1 MKKHNFKVSIP
12 LGIVLML
19 ISIVYQRTTGPTYPK
34 RVTIQHEGKNYK
46 AKLLRS
52 HGGETDA
59 PIELPMIQGATAT
72 ITYKRYP
79 TNDEWT
85 TKDFVAQG
93 DKLVATLPHQ
103 PPAGKHT
110 YFVEMNLGDEKKVIG
125 SKEDPVY
132 IRFKGDVPTYIL
144 GPHIVFMFLAM
155 LLSSIALFEA
165 LQRTESYFKLT
176 KLTLGALF
184 CGGLILG
191 PLVQKFAFGVYW
203 AGFPYDNDLT
213 DNKLLVGVVVWAIA
227 YLVNLKRRTWQ
238 VTALAAAVL
247 MVVYSIPH
255 SMQGSQFDYEKGKV
269 ITTEDH

>member
-12 LGIVLML
+12 LGILVML
-19 ISIVYQRTTGPTYPK
+19 TAIIYQRTTGPTYPK
-34 RVTIQHEGKNYK
+34 RVTITHNDQSYK

-59 PIELPMIQGATAT
+59 PIELPLIEGARAQ

-85 TKDFVAQG
+85 TKEFVAKE
-93 DKLVATLPHQ
+93 DKLIATLPHQ
-103 PPAGKHT
+103 PPAGKHV
-110 YFVEMNLGDEKKVIG
+110 YFVEVDLGKEKKTIG
-125 SKEDPVY
+125 SKTDPIY

-144 GPHIVFMFLAM
+144 GPHIVMMFLAM
-155 LLSSIALFEA
+155 MLSSFALFEA
-165 LQRTESYFKLT
+165 LQRTESYFKFT
-176 KLTLGALF
+176 QWTLGALVI
-184 CGGLILG
+184 GGLILG
-191 PLVQKFAFGVYW
+191 PLVQKYAFGVYW

-213 DNKLLVGVVVWAIA
+213 DNKLLVGVVAWLVA

-238 VTALAAAVL
+238 VTACAALVL
-247 MVVYSIPH
+247 LVVYSIPH
-255 SMQGSQFDYEKGKV
+255 SMQGSQYDYDKGQV